1 MALQPKKRCK
11 RCRGDR
17 VAQVEKAIERFQT
30 NEQIQKK
37 TNEKKEKIKKKK
49 KEKLA
54 KILEGQEYTEDAISE
69 DDNKMDD
76 VEQDDLF
83 SQFLISINLNQSKGK
98 KSLVNFTSY
107 DFKDIITGKKAA
119 RLIKMLSDLPLESP
133 IFELTP
139 IQTFL
144 QAQWQYF
151 KGSYYFIAILYFI
164 CFVLQLSYYELT
176 FEMRK
181 FDKYEEWE
189 REKNGT
195 LNWTH
200 P

>member
-17 VAQVEKAIERFQT
+17 INQVEKAIEKLQT
-30 NEQIQKK
+30 DEQIQKK
-37 TNEKKEKIKKKK
+37 AKEKTEKIKKKK

-69 DDNKMDD
+69 DDNKKDEEEHDD
-76 VEQDDLF
+76 F
-83 SQFLISINLNQSKGK
+83 FTQFLISINLNQSKGK

-119 RLIKMLSDLPLESP
+119 KLIKMLSDLPLESP
-133 IFELTP
+133 IFELSP

-144 QAQWQYF
+144 KAQWQYF
-151 KGSYYFIAILYFI
+151 KRSYYFIAILYFI
-164 CFVLQLSYYELT
+164 CFVLQLLYYEFT

-181 FDKYEEWE
+181 YDLYEEWE
-189 REKNGT
+189 SAKNGT
-195 LNWTH
+195 HL
-200 P
+200 